1 MTDAKN
7 ASPDDAPNRRSRNIT
22 EGVARAPNRSMY
34 YGMGYQESDFGK
46 PMIGVANG
54 HSTITPCNS
63 GLQKLADAAV
73 IGLKAAGANA
83 QLFGTPTISD
93 GMAMGTEGMKYSLVS
108 REVISDCVETCVGG
122 QWLDGV
128 MVIGGCDKNMPG
140 GMMGMLRAN
149 VPAIYIYGGTIKP
162 GHYKGQDLNIVSVFE
177 AVGQF
182 SAGKMSE
189 EDFCQIEKRAIPGS
203 GSCGGMYTANTMS
216 SAFEALG
223 MSLPYSSS
231 MSNVEDEVVENT
243 KRAADYLVR
252 AVKANLKPRDIV
264 TKKAIENAV
273 AVIMATGGS
282 TNAVLHF
289 LAIAHAAEVDW
300 TIDDFERMRKKIP
313 VLCDLKP
320 SGRFLAVDLH
330 KAGGIPAVMKQLLKA
345 GLLHGDCIT
354 ITGKTVA
361 ENLADVP
368 DLSPEQEVI
377 RAVSDPIYAEG
388 HLAILKGNLSPE
400 GCVAK
405 ITGLKN
411 PVITGPARVFD
422 DEQSALAAIMA
433 GQIKAG
439 DVMVLRYLG
448 PKGGPGMPE
457 MLAPTGALIGQGLGE
472 SVGLITDGRFS
483 GGTWGMVVGHVAP
496 EAYEGGTIALVHEGD
511 SITIDAHQ
519 LLLQLHV
526 DDAELARRKAA
537 WTKPAPRYTRG
548 VLAKFAKS
556 ASSASSGA
564 VLDKF
569 E

>member
-1 MTDAKN
+1 M
-7 ASPDDAPNRRSRNIT
+7 SINRRSKNIT

-34 YGMGYQESDFGK
+34 YAMGYTQADFAK

-63 GLQKLADAAV
+63 GLQRLADAAV
-73 IGLKAAGANA
+73 AGLKEAGANP
-83 QLFGTPTISD
+83 QIFGTPTISD

-108 REVISDCVETCVGG
+108 REVIADCVETCVGG
-122 QWLDGV
+122 QWMDGV

-149 VPAIYIYGGTIKP
+149 VPAVYIYGGTILP
-162 GHYKGQDLNIVSVFE
+162 GRYKGQDLNIVSVFE

-182 SAGKMSE
+182 SAGRMSE
-189 EDFCQIEKRAIPGS
+189 EDFCGIEQHAIPGS

-223 MSLPYSSS
+223 LSLPYAST
-231 MSNVEDEVVENT
+231 MANVEGEIVSMVE
-243 KRAADYLVR
+243 RAARVLVD
-252 AVKANLKPRDIV
+252 AVKADLKPRDIV
-264 TKKAIENAV
+264 TKEAIENAV
-273 AVIMATGGS
+273 AVIMAIGGS

-289 LAIAHAAEVDW
+289 LAIAHAAGIAW
-300 TIDDFERMRKKIP
+300 TIDDFERVRERTP

-320 SGRFLAVDLH
+320 SGQYLAVDLH
-330 KAGGIPAVMKQLLKA
+330 RAGGIPAVMKELLKA
-345 GLLHGDCIT
+345 GLLHGGCMT
-354 ITGKTVA
+354 ITGRTVA
-361 ENLADVP
+361 QNLAEVP
-368 DLSPEQEVI
+368 DLQPGNPVI
-377 RAVSDPIYAEG
+377 RPVSNPIYAHG

-433 GQIKAG
+433 RQIKAG

-496 EAYEGGTIALVHEGD
+496 EAFEGGSIALVHEGD
-511 SITIDAHQ
+511 SITIDAHR
-519 LLLQLHV
+519 LLLQLNV
-526 DDAELARRKAA
+526 DDAELARRRAA
-537 WTKPAPRYTRG
+537 WKKPAPRYTRG
-548 VLAKFAKS
+548 VLAKFAKN

-569 E
+569 D